1 MYVKEYIYVCVRW
14 LCKPIHVLKVSMH
27 MNMYTY
33 MCKPVCMHACMHAR
47 VHACMFPW
55 WLSRGNHARA
65 MRKQL
70 KLSWAIFFP
79 SQVVLVETLGYSCP
93 VLGTEKNSEHETW
106 DVPNRAPPF
115 FFPTWKASTKDRT
128 HHPQRESHGQLL
140 GVSNENLSRRCK
152 CIGVS
157 AFSPSWVHPGCQLKS
172 EAWHL
177 PKGLRKKNIYIY
189 MHLFGLPL
197 CQYGPAFCYFEEVT
211 CRIPLR
217 WFRTWSMPAG
227 IILKKLLTM
236 VIYGD
241 TVDGSEI
248 LHQLR
253 LVL

>member
-1 MYVKEYIYVCVRW
+1 MY
-14 LCKPIHVLKVSMH
+14 
-27 MNMYTY
+27 
-33 MCKPVCMHACMHAR
+33 ACMHAR

-177 PKGLRKKNIYIY
+177 PKGLRKKNNIYIY
-189 MHLFGLPL
+189 ICTCLACHYPNMVPRFVILRRLLAGSHL
-197 CQYGPAFCYFEEVT
+197 
-211 CRIPLR
+211 
-217 WFRTWSMPAG
+217 
-227 IILKKLLTM
+227 
-236 VIYGD
+236 
-241 TVDGSEI
+241 DGSE
-248 LHQLR
+248 HGVCQLESS
-253 LVL
+253 